1 MKIRVLGCSGGI
13 GMAQSHTTSFLLDHD
28 ILIDA
33 GTGVSRLSIDE
44 LMKIDHVFLTHSHLD
59 HVTALAFL
67 LDTVGDTREQPIIV
81 HATQA
86 TIDIL
91 RAHVFNWVIWPDF
104 TEIPSA
110 DNPFLRFSPIH
121 GGEAVTV
128 AGRKVTPLPVNHT
141 VPAVAYRLDSGA
153 GSLVFSGDTGP
164 CPDFWAAVNQID
176 NLRYLVIECAF
187 PDGEKNLAQ
196 ASLHLCPSLL
206 IEQLALLRRDAEIHI
221 THLKPGQGE
230 TTMREI
236 RAGMASSPPSM
247 LQEGQVFEL

>member
-13 GMAQSHTTSFLLDHD
+13 GVPQMHTTAFLLDRD

-33 GTGVSRLSIDE
+33 GTGVGRLSIDE
-44 LMKIDHVFLTHSHLD
+44 LMAIDHVFLTHSHLD
-59 HVTALAFL
+59 HVAALAFL
-67 LDTVGDTREQPIIV
+67 LDAVGDVREQPIIV

-86 TIDIL
+86 TIEIL
-91 RAHVFNWVIWPDF
+91 RAHVFNWTIWPDF
-104 TEIPSA
+104 TQIPSA

-121 GGEAVTV
+121 VGRPTV
-128 AGRKVTPLPVNHT
+128 IDGRQITPLPANHT

-176 NLRYLVIECAF
+176 NLRYLLIECAF
-187 PDGEKNLAQ
+187 PDGEKRLAET
-196 ASLHLCPSLL
+196 SLHLCPSLL
-206 IEQLALLRRDAEIHI
+206 SEQLALLRRAAEIHI

-236 RAGMASSPPSM
+236 RAGMAGRPPSM

>member
-13 GMAQSHTTSFLLDHD
+13 GVPQMHTTAFLLDRD

-33 GTGVSRLSIDE
+33 GTGVGRLSIDE
-44 LMKIDHVFLTHSHLD
+44 LVTIDHVFLTHSHLD
-59 HVTALAFL
+59 HIAALAFL
-67 LDTVGDTREQPIIV
+67 LDSVGDIRERPITV

-86 TIDIL
+86 TIGIL
-91 RAHVFNWVIWPDF
+91 RAHVFNWTIWPDF

-121 GGEAVTV
+121 AGQTVEV
-128 AGRKVTPLPVNHT
+128 AGRKVTPLPANHT
-141 VPAVAYRLDSGA
+141 VPAIAYRLDSGA

-187 PDGEKNLAQ
+187 PDGEKRLAET
-196 ASLHLCPSLL
+196 SLHLCPSLL
-206 IEQLALLRRDAEIHI
+206 SEQLALLRREAEIYI
-221 THLKPGQGE
+221 THLKPGQSE

-236 RAGMASSPPSM
+236 RDEVTGRSPSM